1 MKQLLLIR
9 HAKAGSHDT
18 DDFKRPLTDKGID
31 DAGMMAHELKK
42 AKLIPEYILASASLR
57 TRMTADIIA
66 KALTVSNSGTDKSI
80 YEAGTH
86 TLLKVIN
93 HLPNEY
99 HFAALV
105 GHNPGISQLIY
116 ELTGELR
123 DMPPGGIVHISFD
136 MDEWETVHY
145 DTGKLR
151 WYDSPKMH

>member
-18 DDFKRPLTDKGID
+18 DDFKRPLTDKGIH

-42 AKLIPEYILASASLR
+42 AKLIPEYILTSSAVR

-66 KALTVSNSGTDKSI
+66 KALAITNIGTDKSI
-80 YEAGTH
+80 YEASTYS
-86 TLLKVIN
+86 LLKAIN
-93 HLPNEY
+93 HLPNDY
-99 HFAALV
+99 QFAALV

-123 DMPPGGIVHISFD
+123 DMPPGGIALVSFD
-136 MDEWETVHY
+136 LDDWETIHF
-145 DTGKLR
+145 DTGKVS